1 MRLVGV
7 ITRPPVR
14 PWNRTAKAT
23 KTNSM
28 PNWRRLPPNSCLRA
42 FIVNFL
48 ASRRGGRVGGNQ
60 GHEAHQA
67 LLSGFF
73 GVDAAGD
80 DAGADGVDAVAG
92 PEEFREFRRD
102 HHDGLA
108 RVGEGVHDAVHLVLR
123 ADVDAARRFVE
134 DQQFRLGEQPLR
146 DDDLLLVSAGQL
158 YDALVDA
165 RRLDTQ
171 LPAVLLSS
179 DVLGIAVDDTT
190 GRDARQVRRYDR
202 RSDGVEEVQSEH
214 LAVLGDVGEAEIDGL
229 LDVLRRHLA
238 AVQEHRA
245 LDVTPVGAAEQRSCE
260 LRTPCAHEAGETDDL
275 AAADLEGGALADE
288 AFGHLRVPDRPVLD
302 LQEDFL
308 RMRRVVRE
316 ARRQLAADHAADES
330 VLVHA
335 LAGGNV
341 DGLDAVAVSDDR
353 DRVSDGGDL
362 VQLVADHDACH
373 AVTLELAD
381 EVQQVRGVR
390 LVQGRGR
397 LVKDQELDVL
407 ADRFGD
413 LHELL
418 LADPETLDVAVG
430 VVVEPDPGHQRLGA
444 LPGRQPVDAAAS
456 SHLVAKEDVLGDGQL
471 GDERQLLVDDDDAGA
486 LAVAGVRE
494 LGWVALEED
503 LSLVRAVG
511 MDA

>member
-179 DVLGIAVDDTT
+179 DVLGIAV
-190 GRDARQVRRYDR
+190 
-202 RSDGVEEVQSEH
+202 
-214 LAVLGDVGEAEIDGL
+214 LGDVGEAEIDGL

-302 LQEDFL
+302 LQEDFP

-335 LAGGNV
+335 FAGGNV

-430 VVVEPDPGHQRLGA
+430 VIVEPDPGHQRLGA

-456 SHLVAKEDVLGDGQL
+456 SHLVAPRKMFSVMDSSGMSASSWWMMTMPAPSLSRVFEN
-471 GDERQLLVDDDDAGA
+471 LVG
-486 LAVAGVRE
+486 LPSKRISPWYE
-494 LGWVALEED
+494 PWGWTPDSTFISVD
-503 LSLVRAVG
+503 LPAPFSPQIA
-511 MDA
+511 